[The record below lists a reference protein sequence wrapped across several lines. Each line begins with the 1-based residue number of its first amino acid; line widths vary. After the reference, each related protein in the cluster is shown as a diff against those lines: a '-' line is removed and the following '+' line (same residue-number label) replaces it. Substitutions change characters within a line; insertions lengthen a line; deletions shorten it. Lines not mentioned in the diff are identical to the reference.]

1 MLFVFKKKKIFIITA
16 FAVLSVFLLGVAK
29 EKFFLTEEAF
39 LPTEGKT
46 IIVDA
51 GHGSPDGG
59 AVGNSGVLEK
69 DLNLSVAMTLQK
81 FFESNGTQVLLTRSD
96 DNGIYDVSGSI
107 KNKKVSDI
115 KNREEFI
122 KNSDAQ
128 VFISIHMNKFSDSKY
143 SGPQV
148 FYSGNNKNS
157 ELLAKCIQKSMI
169 AALNPQNKRE
179 VKKADSSIYLLDKA
193 QIPAV
198 LVECGFLSNAEEERL
213 LKDESYQR
221 QLAWSVYCGIIEY
234 FNEK

>member
-1 MLFVFKKKKIFIITA
+1 MLFVFKGKK
-16 FAVLSVFLLGVAK
+16 VLIVTLVLVLAVFLSGVAK
-29 EKFFLTEEAF
+29 EKVLKTKEAF
-39 LPTEGKT
+39 LPISGKT
-46 IIVDA
+46 IIIDA

-69 DLNLSVAMTLQK
+69 DLNLSVATILQK
-81 FFESNGTQVLLTRSD
+81 FFESSGTQVLLTRSD

-128 VFISIHMNKFSDSKY
+128 IFVSIHMNKFSDSAY

-148 FYSGNNKNS
+148 FYSKNNKNS
-157 ELLAKCIQKSMI
+157 ENLANCIQKSMI
-169 AALNPQNKRE
+169 AALNPKSKRE
-179 VKKADSSIYLLDKA
+179 VKSADSSIYLLSHTD
-193 QIPAV
+193 IPAV
-198 LVECGFLSNAEEERL
+198 LVECGFLSNAEEEKM
-213 LKDESYQR
+213 LKDEKYQR
-221 QLAWSVYCGIIEY
+221 QLAWSVYCGIIDY

>member
-1 MLFVFKKKKIFIITA
+1 MLFVFKKKKVFIIA
-16 FAVLSVFLLGVAK
+16 AIVILAVFALGVAK
-29 EKFFLTEEAF
+29 EKTFLTKETF

-46 IIVDA
+46 IIIDA

-59 AVGNSGVLEK
+59 AVGNTGVLEK
-69 DLNLSVAMTLQK
+69 DLNLSVAMALQK

-122 KNSDAQ
+122 KSSDAEA
-128 VFISIHMNKFSDSKY
+128 FISIHMNKFSDAKY

-148 FYSGNNKNS
+148 FYSGNNENS
-157 ELLAKCIQKSMI
+157 EFLAKCIQESMI
-169 AALNPQNKRE
+169 AALNPENKRE
-179 VKKADSSIYLLDKA
+179 IKKADSSIYLLKKA

-198 LVECGFLSNAEEERL
+198 LVECGFLSNKEEEQR
-213 LKDESYQR
+213 LKDEKYQR

>member
-1 MLFVFKKKKIFIITA
+1 MLFVFKKKKVFLITA
-16 FAVLSVFLLGVAK
+16 IVVLSVFLLGVAK
-29 EKFFLTEEAF
+29 EKFFLTEETF

-46 IIVDA
+46 IIIDA

-59 AVGNSGVLEK
+59 AVGSSGVLEK
-69 DLNLSVAMTLQK
+69 DLNLSVAISLQK

-122 KNSDAQ
+122 KNSDAEA
-128 VFISIHMNKFSDSKY
+128 FISIHMNKFSDSVY

-148 FYSGNNKNS
+148 FYSANNKNS

-213 LKDESYQR
+213 LKDEKYQR